1 MDAKLYQLK
10 VSLIGT
16 TPTIWR
22 QFVVPASI
30 TLDRLHDVLQIV
42 MGWEDS
48 HLHEFSFSKK
58 RFTEQPEDNSQ
69 GEEEGL
75 YRLNE
80 LLKRKG
86 NKLTYLYDFGDSWE
100 HEILLENGNYKSDEF
115 DAPLL
120 CLDGERACPP
130 EDCGGVPGYENL
142 LGILQ
147 DPTHEDYEET
157 LEWLGIPAELLEV
170 APEDIFAAFDADEV
184 NGSLMLYA
192 RWSRDRYQPWFD
204 EK

>member
-1 MDAKLYQLK
+1 MSAKLYQLK
-10 VSLIGT
+10 VSLIGIK
-16 TPTIWR
+16 PAVWR
-22 QFVVPASI
+22 QLTVPSSI

-48 HLHEFSFSKK
+48 HLHQFACGKK
-58 RFTEQPEDNSQ
+58 RFTEQPQDASQ

-75 YRLNE
+75 FRLNA

-86 NKLTYLYDFGDSWE
+86 DKLIYLYDFGDNWQ
-100 HEILLENGNYKSDEF
+100 HEILLENSNYKPDEF

-130 EDCGGVPGYENL
+130 EDCGGAPGYEYL

-170 APEDIFAAFDADEV
+170 APDIFAAFDADEV
-184 NGSLMLYA
+184 NHGLMLYA
-192 RWSRDRYQPWFD
+192 RWTRDRCRPWLD
-204 EK
+204 E

>member
-1 MDAKLYQLK
+1 MSTKYYQLK

-16 TPTIWR
+16 TPAIWR
-22 QFVVPASI
+22 RFVVPAAI

-48 HLHEFSFSKK
+48 HFHEFIFSKK
-58 RFTEQPEDNSQ
+58 RFTEHPEDASQ
-69 GEEEGL
+69 GEDEGF

-80 LLKRKG
+80 LLKRKS
-86 NKLTYLYDFGDSWE
+86 NKLLYTYDFGDGWE
-100 HEILLENGNYKSDEF
+100 HEIILENNNYIPDEF
-115 DAPLL
+115 DGFLF
-120 CLDGERACPP
+120 CLGGERVCPP

-157 LEWLGIPAELLEV
+157 LEWLGIPAELLEI
-170 APEDIFAAFDADEV
+170 APDIFEEFDAEEV
-184 NGSLMLYA
+184 NGNLALYA
-192 RWSRDRYQPWFD
+192 RWTRDRYQPWLD
-204 EK
+204 EE

>member
-1 MDAKLYQLK
+1 MDIRFYQLK
-10 VSLIGT
+10 VILIGT
-16 TPTIWR
+16 TPAIWR

-42 MGWEDS
+42 MGWQDS
-48 HLHEFSFSKK
+48 HLHQFTFGKK
-58 RFTEQPEDNSQ
+58 RFTERPEDTPQ
-69 GEEEGL
+69 DEDEGF

-86 NKLTYLYDFGDSWE
+86 NKLTYLYDFGDDWE
-100 HEILLENGNYKSDEF
+100 HEIILENTDYHPEEF
-115 DAPLL
+115 DGFLF
-120 CLDGERACPP
+120 CLNGERVCPL

-147 DPTHEDYEET
+147 DPAHEDYEET
-157 LEWLGIPAELLEV
+157 LEWLGIPAELLEIE
-170 APEDIFAAFDADEV
+170 PDIFGLFDADEV
-184 NGSLMLYA
+184 NNDLMLYS
-192 RWSRDRYQPWFD
+192 RWTRDRNQPWFD